1 MGLEELNNVLSYF
14 TPLLRGSSD
23 IARMF
28 AWIGVVL
35 IAIVLIYYIS
45 LSFIKLA
52 KAFLGMKV
60 KYLGLVLLTVGVIFI
75 TLSIIIP

>member
-1 MGLEELNNVLSYF
+1 MGLEELNSVLSHF
-14 TPLLRGSSD
+14 ILLFRGGSD
-23 IARMF
+23 IAKIF
-28 AWIGVVL
+28 AWIGIVL

-45 LSFIKLA
+45 LGFIKLT

-60 KYLGLVLLTVGVIFI
+60 KYLGLVLLTIGAVFI